1 MDQALRHGMVD
12 NPGCCGGESTF
23 SGKHYVSIDGGGSK
37 CFALLFDGQMNLLG
51 KGLSGGVNLTQNTP
65 SHARAN
71 IEDCIAQAFSACKPQ
86 QVDRLYLNFLG
97 DRAVLEEVISSYAPI
112 MEMCCLGEA
121 QAMLYAG
128 LQRDHGMVALSGT
141 GSDVFFLYSDKH
153 GQPRQHGCGGWG
165 PILGD
170 QGSGA
175 WIGQKALRA
184 VIRSADGWGPDTM
197 LTDMIKSH
205 WQLNNLFDMTSL
217 VYADPAPFQ
226 RVASLTPLVGQ
237 AAARGDSMALHILRG
252 AGICMARQA
261 EVLVRR
267 LGDALTET
275 EVLCAGGAW
284 KAHDAMFHAFGEELR
299 RRGVPLRPVLPPFEP
314 VAAGVICE
322 LLGSGHTGAEARAIT
337 ARQFLDVVINW
348 PFGLD

>member
-1 MDQALRHGMVD
+1 
-12 NPGCCGGESTF
+12 
-23 SGKHYVSIDGGGSK
+23 
-37 CFALLFDGQMNLLG
+37 
-51 KGLSGGVNLTQNTP
+51 
-65 SHARAN
+65 
-71 IEDCIAQAFSACKPQ
+71 
-86 QVDRLYLNFLG
+86 
-97 DRAVLEEVISSYAPI
+97 
-112 MEMCCLGEA
+112 
-121 QAMLYAG
+121 
-128 LQRDHGMVALSGT
+128 
-141 GSDVFFLYSDKH
+141 
-153 GQPRQHGCGGWG
+153 WG

-184 VIRSADGWGPDTM
+184 AIRSADGWGPDTM
-197 LTDMIKSH
+197 LTDMIKVH

-237 AAARGDSMALHILRG
+237 AAARGDDMALHILRG

-284 KAHDAMFHAFGEELR
+284 KAHAAMFHAFGEELR

-322 LLGSGHTGAEARAIT
+322 LLGSGHTEAEARAIT
-337 ARQFLDVVINW
+337 ARQFPDVVINW